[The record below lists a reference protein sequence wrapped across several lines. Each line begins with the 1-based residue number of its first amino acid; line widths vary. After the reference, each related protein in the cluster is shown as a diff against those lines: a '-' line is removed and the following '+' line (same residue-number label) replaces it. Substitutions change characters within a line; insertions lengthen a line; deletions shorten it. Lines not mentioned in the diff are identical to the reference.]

1 MATRLES
8 AYRRDLIDRIQQ
20 RWPRCFILPTDPQRR
35 QGICDIVIL
44 FDRCWAML
52 EIKRESNAR
61 RRPNQDYYV
70 EQFNG
75 MSFAAFIYPENE
87 DEVLDDLQSTLGV

>member
-1 MATRLES
+1 MRVEAS
-8 AYRRDLIDRIQQ
+8 YRSELIRRIQR
-20 RWPRCFILPTDPQRR
+20 RWPRCVILPTNPQRR

-52 EIKRESNAR
+52 EIKREPNAR
-61 RRPNQDYYV
+61 RRPNQEFYV
-70 EQFNG
+70 DQFNG
-75 MSFAAFIYPENE
+75 MSFAAFIYPEIE